1 MPQGFTFTFG
11 GVPVA
16 ARPGDSIAAAL
27 EAAGIR
33 ALGTSRAGRA
43 RTHFCGMGACQ
54 DCVVAVD
61 GALSR
66 RACLTTARPG
76 MVVVPQHDGQTMPAP
91 VPVETTPAENLSCD
105 CLVIGAGPAGL
116 SAAIGAA
123 EAGLS
128 VTVLDERGEPG
139 GQYFKPPSDGHR
151 GNEARDRQ
159 HRRGDTLRARFATSG
174 ATLFAGETVWFARE
188 MPGHGF
194 QVRTV
199 SGVRQRVF
207 AAKAVLVA
215 AGAMERPAIVPGWTL
230 PGVMTIGAAQTLAR
244 RYGIAPGGRVL
255 VAGNGPLGLQLAAE
269 LIDLGANVVA
279 VVERAPFRTTALAR
293 LALADPGLARDGAA
307 YLLKLRRAG
316 VPLLSGWSVEA
327 LEGHDEVQ
335 IAHLAGEGRTRT
347 IAVDSVAMGDGFQP
361 QMELARLLGVPLGDT
376 PQGAAPIRGDDG
388 ATAVPG
394 VFLIGDAAGLG
405 GAQAALAEGSLA
417 GAAAARY
424 LGRTAADDGSARKRL
439 QKARRFQAALWRAYA
454 APALPAPSGD
464 TLVCRCEHVTAGE
477 IADAIIAGARDP
489 GAVKRATRC
498 AMGRCQGRICTGAL
512 LKILERKGAAAP
524 PQALFAPQVP
534 ARPIPAAALVVE
546 KPEWAGHRESS
557 PAARPA
563 VEPDVPLEVHTA
575 DLVVIGAG
583 VTGMSAALF
592 AARTGARVLV
602 LDRGR
607 INGEASGGNA
617 GSLHLQLLSWDFG
630 AKALAGGSPALLT
643 LPLQKESIALWGEL
657 EDQLGA
663 DFEMRVTGGL
673 MVAED
678 ETQMAFL
685 RDKAAAEGRHG
696 IHTEVVGRDE
706 IRTLVPA
713 ISERMVAGAWCPGEG
728 KINPLAATA
737 ALARAAKAAGVTV
750 EELTPV
756 TALNADG
763 EFYRVA
769 TPRGTIEARRVLV
782 AAGGWSA
789 HITRLLG
796 VDVPVRG
803 APLQM
808 VVTETAPPLVP
819 CLLAHADRHLT
830 MKQSDAG
837 TLLIGGA
844 WTARTGP
851 TGQPQVLPESLEG
864 NLWVAARTI
873 PAVAGLSVV
882 RSWAAMNI
890 DIDTAP
896 LLSALPGHPRV
907 VVAATANGYTLGP
920 FMGREAA
927 AAVLSGRLRQDLGG
941 LTLDRFG

>member
-1 MPQGFTFTFG
+1 
-11 GVPVA
+11 
-16 ARPGDSIAAAL
+16 
-27 EAAGIR
+27 
-33 ALGTSRAGRA
+33 
-43 RTHFCGMGACQ
+43 
-54 DCVVAVD
+54 
-61 GALSR
+61 
-66 RACLTTARPG
+66 
-76 MVVVPQHDGQTMPAP
+76 
-91 VPVETTPAENLSCD
+91 
-105 CLVIGAGPAGL
+105 
-116 SAAIGAA
+116 
-123 EAGLS
+123 
-128 VTVLDERGEPG
+128 
-139 GQYFKPPSDGHR
+139 
-151 GNEARDRQ
+151 
-159 HRRGDTLRARFATSG
+159 
-174 ATLFAGETVWFARE
+174 
-188 MPGHGF
+188 
-194 QVRTV
+194 
-199 SGVRQRVF
+199 
-207 AAKAVLVA
+207 
-215 AGAMERPAIVPGWTL
+215 
-230 PGVMTIGAAQTLAR
+230 
-244 RYGIAPGGRVL
+244 
-255 VAGNGPLGLQLAAE
+255 
-269 LIDLGANVVA
+269 
-279 VVERAPFRTTALAR
+279 
-293 LALADPGLARDGAA
+293 
-307 YLLKLRRAG
+307 
-316 VPLLSGWSVEA
+316 
-327 LEGHDEVQ
+327 
-335 IAHLAGEGRTRT
+335 
-347 IAVDSVAMGDGFQP
+347 MGDGFQP
-361 QMELARLLGVPLGDT
+361 QMELARLLGVPLRD
-376 PQGAAPIRGDDG
+376 GAHGPLPARGDDG
-388 ATAVPG
+388 MTDVPG
-394 VFLIGDAAGLG
+394 VWLVGDAAGLG
-405 GAQAALAEGSLA
+405 GAQAALAEGTLA
-417 GAAAARY
+417 GAAAARF
-424 LGRTAADDGSARKRL
+424 LGREAADGAARPAL
-439 QKARRFQAALWRAYA
+439 EKARRFQAALWNAYA
-454 APALPAPSGD
+454 APVLPPPSGD
-464 TLVCRCEHVTAGE
+464 TLVCRCEHVTAG
-477 IADAIIAGARDP
+477 AIEAAIDAGARDP

-512 LKILERKGAAAP
+512 LKILASKGAAAP

-563 VEPDVPLEVHTA
+563 VEPDAPLRTSTA

-583 VTGMSAALF
+583 VTGISAALF
-592 AARTGARVLV
+592 AARAGAKVVV

-643 LPLQKESIALWGEL
+643 LPMQKESIALWRTL
-657 EDQLGA
+657 EEELGA

-678 ETQMAFL
+678 EAQMTFL

-706 IRTLVPA
+706 IRKLVPA

-737 ALARAAKAAGVTV
+737 ALAAAAKAEGVTI
-750 EELTPV
+750 EELTAV
-756 TALNADG
+756 TALTPDG
-763 EFYRVA
+763 ERYRIH
-769 TPRGTIEARRVLV
+769 TPRGEISAGRVLI
-782 AAGGWSA
+782 AAGGWAS

-796 VDVPVRG
+796 IEVPVKG

-851 TGQPQVLPESLEG
+851 AGQPQVLPESLEG

-873 PAVAGLSVV
+873 PAVAGLNVV

-896 LLSALPGHPRV
+896 LLSPLPGHPRV

-927 AAVLSGRLRQDLGG
+927 SAVLTGRMRQDLGG